1 MSASTPSSAS
11 CWRPSTND
19 ARMKRVRRA
28 DLGGEVGEALG
39 RGGVAVDR
47 DERAGRADAIG
58 EQARVAARA
67 ERAVDHDLTG
77 LRVEQLDRLA
87 GEHRHV
93 RNRHLKQCGQG
104 VR

>member
-1 MSASTPSSAS
+1 MSASTPSAAS
-11 CWRPSTND
+11 VLRPSTND
-19 ARMKRVRRA
+19 ARMKRV
-28 DLGGEVGEALG
+28 
-39 RGGVAVDR
+39 VAPTSAASSAKR
-47 DERAGRADAIG
+47 SAAAGSRSIAMSVPVAPMRLG
-58 EQARVAARA
+58 EQAGVAARA

>member
-1 MSASTPSSAS
+1 
-11 CWRPSTND
+11 
-19 ARMKRVRRA
+19 MKRVVAA
-28 DLGGEVGEALG
+28 DLGRELGEALG

-47 DERAGRADAIG
+47 DQRAARADAPG

-67 ERAVDHDLTG
+67 ERAVDHDLPG
-77 LRVEQLDRLA
+77 LRIEQLDRLA